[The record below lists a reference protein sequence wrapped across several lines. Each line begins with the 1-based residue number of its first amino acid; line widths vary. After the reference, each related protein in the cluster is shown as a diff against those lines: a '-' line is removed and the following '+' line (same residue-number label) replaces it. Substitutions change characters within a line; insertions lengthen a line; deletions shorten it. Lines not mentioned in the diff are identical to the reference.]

1 MKAVSSAPRSAN
13 GTGWVGSR
21 GISAR
26 ALLPWAAPRGRVDR
40 DIDIDIAKAKLGHDV
55 DVADSERKTA
65 LRPSLWAMD
74 AACCTVL
81 LPPGPAP
88 VRCVATLADGTTVG
102 ASSTGQLLVWG
113 PSSLQQQQ
121 QVGVPCDRV
130 LGDGT
135 ADCTCLIPL
144 PLGRCASGHSDRT
157 VRLWTL
163 LTGRCDRVLRGHTGA
178 VTACCA
184 VVQGT
189 ADGQGAAAPAQ
200 APLLLTGSQDGTLR
214 LWSTLTGDCQRVV
227 STALAGGVTCLGAT
241 QPRGAAAPP
250 ASQAQAE
257 APVLVAGGSHTGLV
271 VVWDAV
277 TWETVHMLRGHTGS
291 VRCLAPLG
299 VSKLASGSVDGSL
312 RLWDL
317 NTGACDRL
325 IDGHDGAVTAV
336 VLLGAGRLVTACT
349 DGALRLWRS
358 ASGALDRTVH
368 AQPHGVTCMAV
379 AKSGALVTGSEDGS
393 LCAWTPQPQ
402 QRQLAATPTPV
413 AAQLAEPGERPSAA
427 VEAMLA
433 LAERAKTTE
442 SPSKPAAPSP
452 RLDPMPVAQG
462 AAQQLRAP
470 ALQDVSA
477 LSLPSLAE
485 AMAAAAGTSLAA
497 PSLAEYLDSVR
508 LAAAAAASGSVPD
521 TVAGGRAPSAVS
533 GARAA
538 TGEVQPPAPPPVEE
552 VLAPQLP
559 VAAARAL
566 AGDARQEEASA
577 PKPAPEAAA
586 AAPGEAGQSTL
597 PSPPLE
603 HSLVP
608 RLRHVP
614 AAPPLSGPGSAR
626 ALRGSLASLST
637 FCEESDALVA
647 HCSQP
652 GTALALAR
660 DGCARVLTVGLG
672 VHRTSTLAQERGMAA
687 LCALAEDGEGEA
699 HVAAAGAADCCAAA
713 MRLHPHHPGVC
724 ASAAGLLAC
733 FAADPV
739 AAGHVASTGALELL
753 AAALATHG
761 AQHAAAAENCCAT
774 VAALAASGAEGM
786 KSKLLALGVVGKITS
801 LLRSGAHPGCPSL
814 AQLACGALMNL
825 ASDDAGEAAVVAQGG
840 LDGALA
846 ALKAYPRDGDVAE
859 AACEC
864 LANLTM
870 SPDNRAR
877 AASAGVPAGIITAAA
892 LHCKANA
899 AVAAQCC
906 RVLAH
911 TAAGATPAVKARL
924 VGLGAT
930 EAAAT
935 ALAAH
940 PASTAVAD
948 SAAALCAALG
958 AGGDAAGA
966 LLPLRTAMVAA
977 LNNHRTHVRVCA
989 SCCAA
994 LSAMAGGGAAALRAV
1009 ATCGAP
1015 EAALGACRQH
1025 PRSAAVQ
1032 AAALGALAAVCDPE
1046 LVPEQARVV
1055 AANGGVTLA
1064 VSAMAAHGAASVDVA
1079 AAGIAVIAAC
1089 VAAAPDIGAR
1099 ALAVQAPAAVVAAM
1113 QAAGS
1118 TSPQL
1123 AVSSGAAL
1131 TALARCGDD
1140 ARAACVAAGAVEAL
1154 GTVLWADHS
1163 AEAQT
1168 ACCAALEALAPDQ
1181 GAERRLLPAGGRS
1194 VLQALVLGLTHRPA
1208 DARLQAAGCAALAV
1222 CCSTPATAAAVTQAG
1237 GIEAVVAALRSHSTV
1252 PEVQRAASAA
1262 LWRLAFDTSDVVQA
1276 WEHAAGTPGGLAA
1289 LWTALR
1295 THGATLTPAQLV
1307 AGSASAARRGATA
1320 VVRSAGTHVD
1330 ARMLQAALHGTVHE
1344 FIAALLAHA
1353 QQTLQSGTSRLKEKL
1368 AAAAAGAQVSD
1379 RGHEWGAGVR
1389 NES

>member
-1 MKAVSSAPRSAN
+1 
-13 GTGWVGSR
+13 
-21 GISAR
+21 
-26 ALLPWAAPRGRVDR
+26 
-40 DIDIDIAKAKLGHDV
+40 
-55 DVADSERKTA
+55 
-65 LRPSLWAMD
+65 MD
-74 AACCTVL
+74 AADCTVL

-88 VRCVATLADGTTVG
+88 VRCVVTLADGTTVG
-102 ASSTGQLLVWG
+102 ASSTGQLRVWS
-113 PSSLQQQQ
+113 PSSLQQPQQ
-121 QVGVPCDRV
+121 SGVSCDRV
-130 LGDGT
+130 LGDGS

-144 PLGRCASGHSDRT
+144 PQGRCASGHSDRT

-163 LTGRCDRVLRGHTGA
+163 STGRCDRVLRGHTGP

-184 VVQGT
+184 VVQ
-189 ADGQGAAAPAQ
+189 APGEGPPLAQ

-227 STALAGGVTCLGAT
+227 ATALAGGVTCLGAT
-241 QPRGAAAPP
+241 PAGVARGAAPTLP
-250 ASQAQAE
+250 ASQAHAE

-271 VVWDAV
+271 VVWDA
-277 TWETVHMLRGHTGS
+277 TSWEAVHTLRGHTGS
-291 VRCLAPLG
+291 VRCLVPL
-299 VSKLASGSVDGSL
+299 SPAKLASGSVDGSL

-317 NTGACDRL
+317 TTGACDRL

-336 VLLGAGRLVTACT
+336 VLLGAGRLVSACT
-349 DGALRLWRS
+349 DGSLRLWRS
-358 ASGALDRTVH
+358 ASGALDRTVL

-379 AKSGALVTGSEDGS
+379 AKTGALVTGSEDGS

-402 QRQLAATPTPV
+402 QRSQAVTPTPATP
-413 AAQLAEPGERPSAA
+413 AAQPAEAVARPSAA

-433 LAERAKTTE
+433 MAERAKGAE
-442 SPSKPAAPSP
+442 ASPSKPTLAAPPPP
-452 RLDPMPVAQG
+452 RVDPMPVA
-462 AAQQLRAP
+462 AAAAPQLRAVPPP
-470 ALQDVSA
+470 APQDVSA

-485 AMAAAAGTSLAA
+485 AMANAAGTPLSA

-508 LAAAAAASGSVPD
+508 LAAAAAAGFASESD
-521 TVAGGRAPSAVS
+521 TATGGQAPEEAAHDPMTGPRAVV
-533 GARAA
+533 
-538 TGEVQPPAPPPVEE
+538 GEVQAAAPPEE

-566 AGDARQEEASA
+566 APTPAGGAGHEEAGA
-577 PKPAPEAAA
+577 PTEAAAPEAVQ
-586 AAPGEAGQSTL
+586 APAL
-597 PSPPLE
+597 PPPLE

-608 RLRHVP
+608 TLRHVLAQP
-614 AAPPLSGPGSAR
+614 ALSGPGSAR

-637 FCEESDALVA
+637 FCAESDALIA
-647 HCSQP
+647 CCSQP
-652 GTALALAR
+652 PAGTALSLAR

-687 LCALAEDGEGEA
+687 LCALAEEPEGEA
-699 HVAAAGAADCCAAA
+699 HVAVAGAADCCAAA

-733 FAADPV
+733 FSADGV
-739 AAGHVASTGALELL
+739 AAAHVASTGALELL

-761 AQHAAAAENCCAT
+761 AQHAATAENCCAT
-774 VAALAASGAEGM
+774 VAALAASGAGGM
-786 KSKLLALGVVGKITS
+786 KARLLDLGFVSRITS
-801 LLRSGAHPGCPSL
+801 LLRAAAHPGCPSL

-825 ASDDAGEAAVVAQGG
+825 ASDDAGEAAVVAAGG

-877 AASAGVPAGIITAAA
+877 AVSAGVPAGIITAAA

-899 AVAAQCC
+899 RVAAQCC

-940 PASTAVAD
+940 PNSTSVAD

-977 LNNHRTHVRVCA
+977 LNTHRSHVRVCA

-994 LSAMAGGGAAALRAV
+994 LGAMAGGGAAALRAV

-1064 VSAMAAHGAASVDVA
+1064 VSAMTAHGAASVDVA

-1089 VAAAPDIGAR
+1089 VVAAPDIGAR

-1118 TSPQL
+1118 TSAPL
-1123 AVSSGAAL
+1123 ALSSGAAIA
-1131 TALARCGDD
+1131 ALARCGDD
-1140 ARAACVAAGAVEAL
+1140 ARGACVAAGAVEAL

-1163 AEAQT
+1163 AEAQA
-1168 ACCAALEALAPDQ
+1168 ACCAALEALAPAE
-1181 GAERRLLPAGGRS
+1181 GAERRLLPSPGGGGRS
-1194 VLQALVLGLTHRPA
+1194 VLQALVVGLSHRST

-1222 CCSTPATAAAVTQAG
+1222 CCSTPATASAATQAG
-1237 GIEAVVAALRSHSTV
+1237 GIEAVVAALRGHSTV
-1252 PEVQRAASAA
+1252 PDVQRAASAA

-1295 THGATLTPAQLV
+1295 THGATLTPAQLA

-1320 VVRSAGTHVD
+1320 VVRSAGAHVD
-1330 ARMLQAALHGTVHE
+1330 ARMLQAALHGTVAD

-1353 QQTLQSGTSRLKEKL
+1353 QQTLQSGAVRLKEKL
-1368 AAAAAGAQVSD
+1368 TAAAAGAQLPD
-1379 RGHEWGAGVR
+1379 RGGAGEWGGGVR
-1389 NES
+1389 NRDED

>member
-1 MKAVSSAPRSAN
+1 
-13 GTGWVGSR
+13 
-21 GISAR
+21 
-26 ALLPWAAPRGRVDR
+26 
-40 DIDIDIAKAKLGHDV
+40 
-55 DVADSERKTA
+55 
-65 LRPSLWAMD
+65 MD
-74 AACCTVL
+74 AAGCTVL

-88 VRCVATLADGTTVG
+88 VRCVVTLADGTTVG
-102 ASSTGQLLVWG
+102 ASSTGQLRVWA
-113 PSSLQQQQ
+113 PSSLLQQQQ
-121 QVGVPCDRV
+121 GGVPCDRV

-184 VVQGT
+184 VLQATG
-189 ADGQGAAAPAQ
+189 DGQGAAAPAQ

-241 QPRGAAAPP
+241 PPRAASAPA
-250 ASQAQAE
+250 ASQAPAE

-271 VVWDAV
+271 VIWDAS
-277 TWETVHMLRGHTGS
+277 TWEAVHTLRGHTGS
-291 VRCLAPLG
+291 VRCLVPLG
-299 VSKLASGSVDGSL
+299 PSKLASGSVDGSL

-317 NTGACDRL
+317 TTGTCDRI

-336 VLLGAGRLVTACT
+336 VLLGAGRLVSACT

-402 QRQLAATPTPV
+402 QRQLAASPTPLP
-413 AAQLAEPGERPSAA
+413 AQPAEPGARPSAA

-433 LAERAKTTE
+433 MAERTKTTE
-442 SPSKPAAPSP
+442 SPFKPSLAAPPSP

-462 AAQQLRAP
+462 APQQLRVAP
-470 ALQDVSA
+470 AAPAQPDVSA

-485 AMAAAAGTSLAA
+485 AMAAAAGASLAA

-521 TVAGGRAPSAVS
+521 MEASGRAPAAVS
-533 GARAA
+533 GERAA
-538 TGEVQPPAPPPVEE
+538 AGEVQPPAPPPAVEE

-566 AGDARQEEASA
+566 AGDARQEEATA
-577 PKPAPEAAA
+577 PTDA
-586 AAPGEAGQSTL
+586 AAPGETEPHPAL
-597 PSPPLE
+597 EVPSPPLE

-637 FCEESDALVA
+637 FCGESDALIA
-647 HCSQP
+647 RCSQP
-652 GTALALAR
+652 PTGTALTLAR

-687 LCALAEDGEGEA
+687 LCALAEEGEGEA

-724 ASAAGLLAC
+724 AAAAGLLAC

-739 AAGHVASTGALELL
+739 AASHVASTGAMELL
-753 AAALATHG
+753 ATALATHG

-774 VAALAASGAEGM
+774 VAALAASGADGM
-786 KSKLLALGVVGKITS
+786 KSKLLSLGVVGKITS

-825 ASDDAGEAAVVAQGG
+825 ASDDAGEAAVVAEGG

-870 SPDNRAR
+870 SPENRAR

-940 PASTAVAD
+940 PTSTAVAD

-994 LSAMAGGGAAALRAV
+994 LGAMAGGGAAALRVV

-1025 PRSAAVQ
+1025 PRSATVQ

-1118 TSPQL
+1118 TSPPL
-1123 AVSSGAAL
+1123 ALSSCAAIA
-1131 TALARCGDD
+1131 ALARCGDD

-1154 GTVLWADHS
+1154 GAVLWADHS

-1181 GAERRLLPAGGRS
+1181 GVERRLLPAGGRS

-1208 DARLQAAGCAALAV
+1208 DAPLQAAGCAALAV

-1379 RGHEWGAGVR
+1379 RGDEWGAGVR
-1389 NES
+1389 NEL